1 MALDL
6 DGSVF
11 SIVKYEHVKPGK
23 GKAFVRMRLKNI
35 ETGQVLDRTFRA
47 DEDVQQAIIDRAEHQ
62 YLYRDEYGFN
72 FMKTDDYS
80 QLSLSAEDVGDSANY
95 LIDGMTVI
103 VALYQG
109 KPVGVD
115 LPASVVMEVVY
126 AEPAVKGNTVT
137 GATKTVKVETG
148 YELQAP
154 LFIEQGERIKVD
166 TRTGEYMA
174 RE

>member
-1 MALDL
+1 
-6 DGSVF
+6 
-11 SIVKYEHVKPGK
+11 
-23 GKAFVRMRLKNI
+23 
-35 ETGQVLDRTFRA
+35 
-47 DEDVQQAIIDRAEHQ
+47 
-62 YLYRDEYGFN
+62 
-72 FMKTDDYS
+72 
-80 QLSLSAEDVGDSANY
+80 
-95 LIDGMTVI
+95 
-103 VALYQG
+103 
-109 KPVGVD
+109 VD